1 MTDKKEKTKQVNF
14 CQDSYLT
21 TSKEEL
27 AQETSSC
34 CSSKKVA
41 PIAPV
46 VKNTSCYSVVKSK
59 Y

>member
-34 CSSKKVA
+34 CS
-41 PIAPV
+41 
-46 VKNTSCYSVVKSK
+46 
-59 Y
+59 